1 MISIDI
7 ALIVVFVSGYLIGA
21 AAEIVRAKWSSP
33 A

>member
-21 AAEIVRAKWSSP
+21 SAEVVRSTLWR
-33 A
+33 